1 MPHKM
6 SLPVVAFLRRGICRT
21 TTQMSTR
28 YSEMLGLY
36 TQCVLP
42 IFVLLVAIFLRVHHL
57 DDIPRGLTPDE
68 AWNGVDALRI
78 LDGERP
84 IFLTANFGR
93 EALFIYLQAVS
104 VAFLGQTSLALRA
117 VSAIIGIITIVA
129 AYFLVWRMFSAR
141 VALLAS
147 GWLSISIWHVIF
159 SRTGL
164 RSVSLPLFL
173 AVGFYCIWR
182 GLESVKIQAGARHSS
197 KLPTT
202 TSTGPAIWFA
212 VGGIVIG
219 LSLYTYS
226 VARFAPFV
234 ILALALYLA
243 FLHPQL
249 LPRALPG
256 LALALTLATIV
267 FLPQGLFFLRHPESF
282 LERAQDVWV
291 FNPTLH
297 QGTPAQALFDSTI
310 RSIGMFAIRGDPG
323 WPHNISGRPVFD
335 PISALLMLVGL
346 GLALRRFRQPAYGF
360 IIIWLVVMFVP
371 SLLAITY
378 TPNYLRA
385 SALIPALFVLPALGA
400 NWLWGAWESCVFVRQ
415 FSRPRI
421 LRALPV
427 ILATLA
433 FLGGAYHTHYSYF
446 GLWAKSPELPQFFN
460 LDRLVPFEAAR
471 TIVKTEQKLVFVGGN
486 DYDDPWV
493 YPWLRFIFLN
503 QPDAKNIRTFDYE
516 KTIIFPAGNAGAGY
530 LFTFD
535 LPPASTMERYFDET
549 SIRIVDTSPSGRPIE
564 LHSLLDPIPPFE
576 PEWPVPARFGDR
588 IFVYGFDMPKDV
600 RAGDTL
606 TVQWYW
612 RILATD
618 EREFAFSNQ
627 LLDEDDRRHGQL
639 DDRAFAPG
647 YWPPGTSG
655 ITTFEIDIDPEAP
668 TGAYWLRVA
677 MYDRNKQDI
686 SNLPVF
692 DAQGNQAGN
701 HLILGPIKV
710 HGQPPV
716 PSSQGPVSDPRVP
729 DNLLPA
735 RFDDQIDLRGYN
747 LSVDRLLLG
756 ESLDLTLFW
765 APRGRPM
772 RDYTVFVHLLDSSG
786 QLRAQADSPAASG
799 KYPTSVW
806 DAGEV
811 IADLHTLSIAPDL
824 PAGEYRVA
832 IGLYDPQ
839 TGQRLSVVDEDGRI
853 LMDHVTI
860 SGLIVGGD

>member
-1 MPHKM
+1 M
-6 SLPVVAFLRRGICRT
+6 RRI
-21 TTQMSTR
+21 STPR
-28 YSEMLGLY
+28 FKLLGTYSECL
-36 TQCVLP
+36 LP
-42 IFVLLVAIFLRVHHL
+42 GFVLLVAVFLRL
-57 DDIPRGLTPDE
+57 YNLPTIPRGIMLDE

-78 LDGERP
+78 LNGERP

-93 EALFIYLQAVS
+93 EALFIYLQAISIAV
-104 VAFLGQTSLALRA
+104 FGQTSLALRA
-117 VSAIIGIITIVA
+117 VSAIIGILTVGA
-129 AYFLVWRMFSAR
+129 AYILVRRMFSAR
-141 VALLAS
+141 LALLTS
-147 GWLSISIWHVIF
+147 GWLTISLWHVIF

-173 AVGFYCIWR
+173 AVGFYCLWR
-182 GLESVKIQAGARHSS
+182 GLEGVSAQLDARQASS
-197 KLPTT
+197 LTT
-202 TSTGPAIWFA
+202 AIGPRPAIWFA
-212 VGGIVIG
+212 LGGIIIG

-243 FLHPQL
+243 ILHRQL

-267 FLPQGLFFLRHPESF
+267 FLPQGLFFLRHPGSF

-297 QGTPAQALFDSTI
+297 QGTPAQALFDSTL
-310 RSIGMFAIRGDPG
+310 RSLGMFAIHGDPG

-335 PISALLMLVGL
+335 PLSALLMLL
-346 GLALRRFRQPAYGF
+346 GLALAVRRFRQPAYGF
-360 IIIWLVVMFVP
+360 VIIWLVVMLVP

-385 SALIPALFVLPALGA
+385 SALIPALFILPALGTM
-400 NWLWGAWESCVFVRQ
+400 WFWDAWES
-415 FSRPRI
+415 RPSVWRAGGPGI
-421 LRALPV
+421 LRAFP
-427 ILATLA
+427 ILLITLA
-433 FLGGAYHTHYSYF
+433 FLGGAAHTYHSYF
-446 GLWAKSPELPQFFN
+446 GVWAKAAEVPLYFN

-516 KTIIFPAGNAGAGY
+516 KTIVFPAGNASASY

-576 PEWPVPARFGDR
+576 PEWPVPSRFGDQV
-588 IFVYGFDMPKDV
+588 FVYGFDMPKDV

-627 LLDEDDRRHGQL
+627 LLDKDDRRHGQL

-716 PSSQGPVSDPRVP
+716 PSSQGPVSDPPVP
-729 DNLLPA
+729 DKQLPA

-747 LSVDRLLLG
+747 LSVDRLLPG

-853 LMDHVTI
+853 LTDHVTI
-860 SGLIVGGD
+860 SGLIVEGD

>member
-1 MPHKM
+1 M
-6 SLPVVAFLRRGICRT
+6 RRI
-21 TTQMSTR
+21 STPR
-28 YSEMLGLY
+28 FKLLGTYSECL
-36 TQCVLP
+36 LP
-42 IFVLLVAIFLRVHHL
+42 GFVLLVAVFLRL
-57 DDIPRGLTPDE
+57 YNLPTIPRGIMLDE

-78 LDGERP
+78 LNGERP

-93 EALFIYLQAVS
+93 EALFIYLQAISIAV
-104 VAFLGQTSLALRA
+104 FGQTSLALRA
-117 VSAIIGIITIVA
+117 VSAIIGILTVGA
-129 AYFLVWRMFSAR
+129 AYILVRRMFSAR
-141 VALLAS
+141 LALLTS
-147 GWLSISIWHVIF
+147 GWLTISLWHVIF

-173 AVGFYCIWR
+173 AVGFYCLWR
-182 GLESVKIQAGARHSS
+182 GLEGVSAQLDARQASS
-197 KLPTT
+197 LTT
-202 TSTGPAIWFA
+202 AIGPRPAIWFA
-212 VGGIVIG
+212 LGGIVIG

-243 FLHPQL
+243 FLHRQL

-256 LALALTLATIV
+256 LALALTLATII
-267 FLPQGLFFLRHPESF
+267 FLPQGLFFLRHPGSF

-291 FNPTLH
+291 FNPAIH
-297 QGTPAQALFDSTI
+297 QGHPGPALLDSTL
-310 RSIGMFAIRGDPG
+310 RSLGMFAIHGDPG

-385 SALIPALFVLPALGA
+385 SALIPALFILPALGTM
-400 NWLWGAWESCVFVRQ
+400 WFWEAWESRLSVWRAGG
-415 FSRPRI
+415 PGI
-421 LRALPV
+421 LRALP
-427 ILATLA
+427 ILLITLA
-433 FLGGAYHTHYSYF
+433 FLGGAAHTYHSYF
-446 GLWAKSPELPQFFN
+446 GVWAKAAEVPLYFN

-516 KTIIFPAGNAGAGY
+516 RTIVFPAGNAGASY

-564 LHSLLDPIPPFE
+564 LHSLLDPLPPFE

-600 RAGDTL
+600 RAGQVM
-606 TVQWYW
+606 TVRWYW

-639 DDRAFAPG
+639 DDRAFAPN
-647 YWPPGTSG
+647 YWPAGTSG
-655 ITTFEIDIDPEAP
+655 ITAFEIDVDPETP
-668 TGAYWLRVA
+668 TGAYWLRA
-677 MYDRNKQDI
+677 AAYDRGRRDT
-686 SNLPVF
+686 SNLPIF
-692 DAQGNQAGN
+692 DPQGNQVGGQ
-701 HLILGPIKV
+701 LTLGPIKV
-710 HGQPPV
+710 HGRPPASSTEGLL
-716 PSSQGPVSDPRVP
+716 PSPLVP

-735 RFDDQIDLRGYN
+735 TFADQIDLLGYD
-747 LSVDRLLLG
+747 LEDRV
-756 ESLDLTLFW
+756 LTPGASFELKLYW
-765 APRGRPM
+765 TPRGRPTQ
-772 RDYTVFVHLLDSSG
+772 DYTVFVHLLDSEG
-786 QLRAQADSPAASG
+786 QLRSQADSPPTSG

-806 DAGEV
+806 DAGEF

-824 PAGEYRVA
+824 PAGEYTVA

-839 TGQRLSVVDEDGRI
+839 TGQRLPIIDQNGKVSGDLVI
-853 LMDHVTI
+853 I
-860 SGLIVGGD
+860 SGLVVGGE